1 MSSDPSAPEISDPK
15 AAPHAGGHE
24 DLPHARNEEK
34 LPRED
39 VADAEASSDEESV
52 RIQDGVKRVEAIT
65 QAWTMKALFITAA
78 FIYICSFVNSLQQ
91 QITGNLSVYVTS
103 SFFQHSLVSTTSVLS
118 GVIAGV
124 SKFPIC
130 KIIDI
135 WGRVEGFILMTFL
148 CTVGLIMMAACKNV
162 ETYAAAQ
169 VFYWVGYNGM
179 GYVINVFLAD
189 MTTLRNRMI
198 FYGINSTPFI
208 ANVFAG
214 PAIAQLFYDHS
225 SFRWAFGCFAIIL
238 PIISSPVAG
247 MFIYNNSL
255 AKKKGLVPPRLA
267 SGRSLGQSLYY
278 YGREFDVIGQFLL
291 IAGLCLLLIPLTL
304 AGSAVNRWGTGY
316 IIAMLVVGFV
326 LIIVFLFYEKLWAP
340 VTFIPYRYLKD
351 RTVLAA
357 CILCGTLFLSFYCW
371 DLYFSS
377 YLQVVHNLNIRDS
390 GYIMNIYSLGSC
402 FWAPFVGLIIRYTG
416 RFKWLALIAIPVS
429 TLATA
434 LLIYFRHPGTNIG
447 YVVMCQILSAFAG
460 GTLVMT
466 EQLAA
471 MAAVP
476 HNEVAAVLA
485 LEAMFTSIG
494 GAIGQSISGAI
505 WTNMMPQKIEEY
517 LPAAEKGN
525 ATMIYG
531 SLVLQLGY
539 PVGSPVRDAIVQA
552 YGYVQRRMLIAGV
565 CFMPVALGCVLIWR
579 DINVKKLQQTR
590 GNVF

>member
-1 MSSDPSAPEISDPK
+1 MSAPPEISDDKGTRAPL
-15 AAPHAGGHE
+15 AADQKHPQEH
-24 DLPHARNEEK
+24 
-34 LPRED
+34 
-39 VADAEASSDEESV
+39 VVDAETSSDEESV

-65 QAWTMKALFITAA
+65 QAWTMKALFITGI

-91 QITGNLSVYVTS
+91 QITTNLGVYVTS
-103 SFFQHSLVSTTSVLS
+103 SFMLHSLYSTTSVLS
-118 GVIAGV
+118 SVIGGV
-124 SKFPIC
+124 SKFPIA

-148 CTVGLIMMAACKNV
+148 CTIGLIMMAACKNV

-179 GYVINVFLAD
+179 GYVINIFLAD
-189 MTTLRNRMI
+189 MTSLRNRMI
-198 FYGINSTPFI
+198 FYGLNSTPFI

-214 PAIAQLFYDHS
+214 PAIAQLFYEHS
-225 SFRWAFGCFAIIL
+225 SFRWAFGCFAIIV
-238 PIISSPVAG
+238 PFIAAPVAG
-247 MFIYNNSL
+247 MFMYNNNV
-255 AKKKGLVPPRLA
+255 AKKKGLLPPRPA
-267 SGRSLGQSLYY
+267 SGRTLGQSFYY
-278 YGREFDVIGQFLL
+278 YAREFDLIGQLLL
-291 IAGLCLLLIPLTL
+291 IAGLCLVLIPLTL

-326 LIIVFLFYEKLWAP
+326 LLVVFVLYERFLAP
-340 VTFIPYRYLKD
+340 VTFMPYKYMKD
-351 RTVLAA
+351 RTVFGA
-357 CILCGTLFLSFYCW
+357 CVLCGTLFLSFYCW

-390 GYIMNIYSLGSC
+390 GYILNIYSLGSC
-402 FWAPFVGLIIRYTG
+402 FWGPFVGILIRISG
-416 RFKWLALIAIPVS
+416 RFKWLALLAVPVS

-460 GTLVMT
+460 GTLVMC

-485 LEAMFTSIG
+485 LEGMFTSIG
-494 GAIGQSISGAI
+494 GSIGQSISGAI
-505 WTNMMPQKIEEY
+505 WTNMMPQKMLEY
-517 LPAAEKGN
+517 LPESEKANAA
-525 ATMIYG
+525 MIYG
-531 SLVLQLGY
+531 SLPMQLAF
-539 PVGSPVRDAIVQA
+539 PVGSPARDAIIAA

-565 CFMPVALGCVLIWR
+565 AFMPVALGCVLLWR
-579 DINVKKLQQTR
+579 DINVKKLQQTK